1 MYIYPLHV
9 LSTENVDTQENDQTY
24 VLLQYLIQVLLLVG
38 LRMLENNQVEPV
50 FIVVP
55 SKCICSYGDAIL
67 YMYQLN
73 PVALSSTEFIDVTFH
88 YAYAS
93 N

>member
-55 SKCICSYGDAIL
+55 SCNSSLIIGGDWNVL
-67 YMYQLN
+67 LN
-73 PVALSSTEFIDVTFH
+73 YNRDTINYLHKHNEKSH
-88 YAYAS
+88 Q
-93 N
+93 